1 MQIPR
6 AIGIGSTEAFISVCV
21 ELFSSMQPFASTDH
35 TKKLDMFQP
44 GNASLNI
51 NLRHSNIADISDQCQ
66 GQYNVEIKLSSAYD
80 WLILVIT

>member
-6 AIGIGSTEAFISVCV
+6 AIGIGLSEAFISVCV
-21 ELFSSMQPFASTDH
+21 ELCSSMQPFPSTDH

-51 NLRHSNIADISDQCQ
+51 NFRHSNITDISDQCQ

-80 WLILVIT
+80 